1 MLGRIE
7 ITFIQALVQHV
18 SHISMSNFKHIKFY
32 EWRTNENENWFKIQ
46 LLYVLARLIRLV
58 FFKVIQLLSN

>member
-7 ITFIQALVQHV
+7 ITFMQALVQHV
-18 SHISMSNFKHIKFY
+18 SHMSMSNFKHIKFY

-46 LLYVLARLIRLV
+46 LLLY
-58 FFKVIQLLSN
+58 